1 LRLEVCIPEFKGASV
16 VAVKRVNELDF
27 YSLGAKEFAE
37 KLDRSVPKAVAMV
50 DYLKIRLQPDCYKEF
65 KIGPA
70 QALFVQGAGDN
81 QGGSANRECAG
92 DLEPAEDRKLH
103 GRDQNE
109 MVRKFPLKD

>member
-1 LRLEVCIPEFKGASV
+1 LEVCIPEFKGASV

-65 KIGPA
+65 KIGSVLHKRYSSKALETIKEALQTESA
-70 QALFVQGAGDN
+70 QEIW
-81 QGGSANRECAG
+81 NR
-92 DLEPAEDRKLH
+92 RKT
-103 GRDQNE
+103 E
-109 MVRKFPLKD
+109 SSMVVIKTKW